1 MYNKI
6 RLFRLRRKEP
16 YSLYYQIL
24 GFYPHDPGI
33 YEQACLHRS
42 SSVRTEKGHWIN
54 NERLEFLG
62 DAVLD
67 AIVAD
72 IVFNEFESK
81 KEGFLTNIR
90 SKIVQRDTLNKIAL
104 KIGLDKL
111 IVSSTRTSS
120 HNNYIYGNAF
130 EAFIGAIYID
140 RGYDV
145 CKKFVQERII
155 KPYIDLSLIAKKEVN
170 FKSKLIEWSQ
180 KNKVDVEFALVE
192 SFTDHENNPVFQFQA
207 LLAGISGGV
216 GIGYSKKESQQ
227 NAAQMALKK
236 IKTDKSFLESVLES
250 QILRR
255 SKVDTEEISDANE
268 NSDLNEL
275 SHGDELEER
284 EYHAEI
290 ITEQN

>member
-1 MYNKI
+1 M
-6 RLFRLRRKEP
+6 
-16 YSLYYQIL
+16 

-81 KEGFLTNIR
+81 KEGFLTNTR

-268 NSDLNEL
+268 NSDLNEIVT
-275 SHGDELEER
+275 R
-284 EYHAEI
+284 
-290 ITEQN
+290 

>member
-1 MYNKI
+1 M
-6 RLFRLRRKEP
+6 
-16 YSLYYQIL
+16 
-24 GFYPHDPGI
+24 
-33 YEQACLHRS
+33 
-42 SSVRTEKGHWIN
+42 
-54 NERLEFLG
+54 
-62 DAVLD
+62 
-67 AIVAD
+67 
-72 IVFNEFESK
+72 
-81 KEGFLTNIR
+81 
-90 SKIVQRDTLNKIAL
+90 
-104 KIGLDKL
+104 
-111 IVSSTRTSS
+111 
-120 HNNYIYGNAF
+120 
-130 EAFIGAIYID
+130 
-140 RGYDV
+140 
-145 CKKFVQERII
+145 QERII

-255 SKVDTEEISDANE
+255 SKVDAEEISDADE

-275 SHGDELEER
+275 SQENELEER